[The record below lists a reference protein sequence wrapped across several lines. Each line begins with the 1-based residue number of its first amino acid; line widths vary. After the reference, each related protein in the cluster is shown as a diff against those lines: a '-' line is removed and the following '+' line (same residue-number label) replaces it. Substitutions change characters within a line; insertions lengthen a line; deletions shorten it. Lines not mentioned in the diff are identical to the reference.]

1 MYMFGEYG
9 GMGFGGIGMIAM
21 FLFWGFIIALVV
33 LLVRQTLFK
42 ASSKNDRKPIE
53 IAKQRYAK
61 GEISKQEF
69 DRLRSEL
76 S

>member
-1 MYMFGEYG
+1 MFGEYG

-42 ASSKNDRKPIE
+42 HLQKMTENLLRLQSSVM
-53 IAKQRYAK
+53 
-61 GEISKQEF
+61 
-69 DRLRSEL
+69 LRGKYQNRNL
-76 S
+76 ID